1 MVSEYEAAKLRREMH
16 EELNGAYTTVV
27 KCAVGIIVLVTLAI
41 VSPTLGLEQNGAPQ
55 TASVNT
61 TSE

>member
-16 EELNGAYTTVV
+16 EELNGAYTTLV
-27 KCAVGIIVLVTLAI
+27 KCAVGIVVLVTLAI
-41 VSPTLGLEQNGAPQ
+41 VSPTLGLEQNGVPQ

>member
-16 EELNGAYTTVV
+16 EELNGPYTTLV
-27 KCAVGIIVLVTLAI
+27 KCAVGIVVLVTLAI
-41 VSPTLGLEQNGAPQ
+41 VSPTLGLEQNGVPQ

>member
-1 MVSEYEAAKLRREMH
+1 MVTEYEAAKLRREMH
-16 EELNGAYTTVV
+16 QELDGAYTTLL
-27 KCAVGIIVLVTLAI
+27 KCAVGIVVLVTLAI
-41 VSPTLGLEQNGAPQ
+41 VSPTLGLEQNGVPQ